1 MEKAS
6 IEDGYTLPERRK
18 ACRATDVPVSNAEYR
33 RLRNL
38 EKVDTACEVY
48 ADLDKVT
55 KETAKKIKEC
65 DRLIVERGEG
75 KKAAKASSFA
85 RTRCGRGGERKGC
98 KNCPS
103 DC

>member
-1 MEKAS
+1 M
-6 IEDGYTLPERRK
+6 PERRK
-18 ACRATDVPVSNAEYR
+18 ACRALLMFQFNAEYR

-48 ADLDKVT
+48 ADLDKGS

-75 KKAAKASSFA
+75 KKAAKSFFFLREHDVEEGA
-85 RTRCGRGGERKGC
+85 KERVAKLPVRLL
-98 KNCPS
+98 KQ
-103 DC
+103 